1 MKKIFALTLSLLLLL
16 PLAGCAEDES
26 RPREK
31 IGGVHTEIGDV
42 YPTDFLSFNGK
53 SVEFDEFRYYY
64 LNYKNMYLEE
74 DKDYFQKDGTEE
86 ALKEEILRCLLDSWA
101 VRFLAEDYKVKLN
114 QEELE
119 AIEKDIGETVDFYS
133 GEESFNKS
141 LAESY
146 MSRDLY
152 RYMMEYSSLYM
163 KLFNTLF
170 AEGGKMAWS
179 DKEFY
184 DYYQEHYVA
193 VLQIFI
199 PYEENESKES
209 HDKTLS
215 TANSVYDKA
224 KSGEDFWEL
233 VQEYGKD
240 DNMLDYPD
248 GYYFTQGEAE
258 DVLYEASVALKEG
271 EISVPIS
278 GEAGLYIIKRMEMRE
293 LRMNENRETALFG
306 YTDSLGQWH
315 GGAYDTVFR
324 ELYEKKADKIKV
336 KYGDIWKTITTETVY

>member
-1 MKKIFALTLSLLLLL
+1 
-16 PLAGCAEDES
+16 
-26 RPREK
+26 
-31 IGGVHTEIGDV
+31 
-42 YPTDFLSFNGK
+42 
-53 SVEFDEFRYYY
+53 
-64 LNYKNMYLEE
+64 
-74 DKDYFQKDGTEE
+74 
-86 ALKEEILRCLLDSWA
+86 
-101 VRFLAEDYKVKLN
+101 
-114 QEELE
+114 
-119 AIEKDIGETVDFYS
+119 
-133 GEESFNKS
+133 
-141 LAESY
+141 
-146 MSRDLY
+146 
-152 RYMMEYSSLYM
+152 
-163 KLFNTLF
+163 
-170 AEGGKMAWS
+170 MAWS

-199 PYEENESKES
+199 PYEENETKES